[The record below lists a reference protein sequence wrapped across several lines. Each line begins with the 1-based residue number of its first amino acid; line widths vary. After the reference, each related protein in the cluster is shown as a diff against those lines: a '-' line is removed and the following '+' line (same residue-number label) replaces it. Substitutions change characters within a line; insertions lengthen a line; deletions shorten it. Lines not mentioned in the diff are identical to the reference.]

1 MPPAARPLV
10 RLVFLELVAF
20 GIVLPMLPGTATRL
34 GSGAVLAGIVVATDS
49 LMQFFFAPWWG
60 RLSDRAGRRP
70 VLLLGLAGSV
80 AAYLLFGLAGSIG
93 VLLLSRVVAGATG
106 STFHVAQAYVADVTE
121 PSRRGHAMGVLG
133 AAFGVGFTVGP
144 ALGALSS
151 RWGTAA
157 PGLLAASLALIN
169 FLIAWRTLPESRVR
183 RPPEIARRRIRL
195 AGAPPAV
202 LAAAFTVTLAFTAMY
217 VVFPLWAQQVLGLSR
232 GAVSG
237 LFVVVGLVTLIV
249 QGRVV
254 GRLVAHHGERPV
266 IAVGALALAAGFALL
281 PLAGAATAGGRV
293 FLYGGLVVLTIGF
306 SLATPGLAAHLSRV
320 TAEDRQGR
328 ALGALQ
334 SVSAMARIV
343 GPPLAGL
350 LGAAA
355 GLGTPF
361 LAAAAAALAG
371 AALTTLLRAPAPR
384 AVTVDDPSVRPVAAT
399 PTA

>member
-34 GSGAVLAGIVVATDS
+34 GSGALLAGVVVATDS

-80 AAYLLFGLAGSIG
+80 AAYLLFGLAGSVW
-93 VLLLSRVVAGATG
+93 VLLLSRAVAGATG

-121 PSRRGHAMGVLG
+121 PARRGHAMGMLG

-144 ALGALSS
+144 ALGAMSS
-151 RWGTAA
+151 HLGVAA
-157 PGLLAASLALIN
+157 PGLLAASLAAVN
-169 FLIAWRTLPESRVR
+169 FILAWRTLPESRVR
-183 RPPEIARRRIRL
+183 RAPERSRRQLRL
-195 AGAPPAV
+195 GGAPGPV
-202 LAAAFTVTLAFTAMY
+202 LATAFAVTLAFTTMY
-217 VVFPLWAQQVLGLSR
+217 IVFPLWAQQVLGLSR

-237 LFVVVGLVTLIV
+237 LFVVVGLVTLVV

-254 GRLVAHHGERPV
+254 GRLAARYGERPV
-266 IAVGALALAAGFALL
+266 VAGGALALAAGFALL
-281 PLAGAATAGGRV
+281 PFAGPDAPGRLA
-293 FLYGGLVVLTIGF
+293 FLLGGLVVLTIGF

-320 TAEDRQGR
+320 SGAERQGG

-350 LGAAA
+350 LGATA

-361 LAAAAAALAG
+361 FAAAAVALAA

-384 AVTVDDPSVRPVAAT
+384 EHVIDDASSEPVAAA
-399 PTA
+399 PTG